1 MISFVIPV
9 YNCKLYLED
18 CLHSLLRLQD
28 CSYEILLIDDGSTDG
43 SSELCD
49 RLSRQH
55 DCVRCI
61 HQENCGVSATR
72 NRGIEEARGDW
83 LMFVDAD
90 DSIDH
95 GGLITL
101 LEELEHNPGLDAVLF
116 GMSFDYYW
124 RGEKYRLEKM
134 AVLGSLQME
143 KGEWAGRI
151 AELYSCNYLS
161 SACSK
166 LLKKSILH
174 TNNLRFRTEMFLLE
188 DLEFSLRYLSY
199 CETILCSDKMIYHY
213 RQAED
218 EGNAGRRL
226 LRIPEI
232 SVLVDQLGSSF
243 AALAI
248 RTGRDPAEF
257 QSIVNGIFLMLAN
270 QKIAVSDRNTIG
282 DICRDYSDW
291 VKTNSIPQ
299 EELASDMAQ
308 DLLRHRIGKLIARRT
323 YTWIRH
329 KAANRVKY
337 WRFLARGKK

>member
-9 YNCKLYLED
+9 YNCRAHLES
-18 CLHSLLRLQD
+18 CLHSLLELQGD
-28 CSYEILLIDDGSTDG
+28 AYEILLIDDGSTDG

-61 HQENCGVSATR
+61 HQENRGVSAAR

-90 DSIDH
+90 DGIDRD
-95 GGLITL
+95 GLAEL
-101 LEELEHNPGLDAVLF
+101 LKETEQGTDLDAVLF
-116 GMSFDYYW
+116 GMSFDYYCHGKNY
-124 RGEKYRLEKM
+124 RSEYLAVSETARLEKTRW
-134 AVLGSLQME
+134 AE
-143 KGEWAGRI
+143 KI
-151 AELYSCNYLS
+151 PDLYSHNYLS
-161 SACSK
+161 PVWNK
-166 LLKKSILH
+166 LLRKDILDQ
-174 TNNLRFRTEMFLLE
+174 NGLRFCTEMFLLE
-188 DLEFSLRYLSY
+188 DLDFSLRFLAC

-232 SVLVDQLGSSF
+232 SVLVDQLGTSF

-248 RTGRDPAEF
+248 RTGRDLAAF
-257 QSIVNGIFLMLAN
+257 QSIVNGIFLMLAG

-291 VKTNSIPQ
+291 VNTNSIPQ

-329 KAANRVKY
+329 KVANRVKY